1 MDTTTLILIVLI
13 AVIVVAAIAWLM
25 MRRRRS
31 ETLRSKFGPEYERAV
46 DEVGD
51 RRQAEAELH
60 EREKRVKRFELR
72 PLSAGEADRFVR
84 DWRAVQSRFV
94 DEPGAAIRQA
104 DDLLTDLMNARG
116 YPVSDFDR
124 RAADLSVDYGPLV
137 HNYRVAHEVAERHTR
152 GEAGTEDLRQAMIH
166 YRDLFDEL
174 IGQPQQPEQRRAS

>member
-1 MDTTTLILIVLI
+1 MDTTTLILIVLVVVI
-13 AVIVVAAIAWLM
+13 AVAAIAWLM

-46 DEVGD
+46 GEVGD
-51 RRQAEAELH
+51 RRKAEAELH

-72 PLSAGEADRFVR
+72 PLPLGEAERFTR
-84 DWRAVQSRFV
+84 EWRTVQSRFV
-94 DEPGAAIRQA
+94 DEPSAAIREA

-124 RAADLSVDYGPLV
+124 RAADLSVDHGPLV
-137 HNYRVAHEVAERHTR
+137 HNYRVAHEVAERHAR

-174 IGQPQQPEQRRAS
+174 IGQPQAEHRRAS